1 MIFIKIIYFWTKFCN
16 SKAEKRVLECKLQ
29 ETVKD
34 FERSTTMM
42 EEQYVSTI
50 SLHGNFSIIIFFI
63 QLVAINELRAFLNLE
78 VWLLIKFSTVYSS
91 VIEFLCHKKSERVNL
106 QVKLEEQ
113 SRTIS
118 QLTHHLKLLQSRSNT
133 IQQQ

>member
-16 SKAEKRVLECKLQ
+16 LKAEKRVLECKLQ

-78 VWLLIKFSTVYSS
+78 VWLLIKFNTVYSS